1 MDTDIG
7 DVNNAKAVIHHY
19 EWAITDGVNDARII
33 NKWSIVD
40 IATTSDEKVYQLLLI
55 CYMLLFF
62 LKTFSNNLKLSSK
75 TGLQDIN
82 GGYRLLDQE

>member
-40 IATTSDEKVYQLLLI
+40 IATTSDEKV
-55 CYMLLFF
+55 
-62 LKTFSNNLKLSSK
+62 
-75 TGLQDIN
+75 
-82 GGYRLLDQE
+82 